1 MPIKSPLQDNP
12 AIMKPHHTD
21 SVCNAT
27 AIRKA
32 ARHMARFYDACL
44 AETGLGTAQFVMLVY
59 LSQHEALSVNQLAE
73 AMVMDRTTVA
83 HAIKPL
89 ERDGLVVVKVNPSDR
104 REKLIALTKSGAKRV
119 QEGYPLWLK
128 AQKAFEAKFG
138 AEKALKMRQA
148 MGDVVR
154 TELVDG

>member
-1 MPIKSPLQDNP
+1 
-12 AIMKPHHTD
+12 MKPHHAD

-44 AETGLGTAQFVMLVY
+44 AEIGLGTTQYVTLVY
-59 LSQHEALSVNQLAE
+59 LSQQGAASVNQLAE

-83 HAIKPL
+83 HSIKPL

-104 REKLIALTKSGAKRV
+104 RERLITLTKSGAKRV
-119 QEGYPLWLK
+119 EEGFPFWQK
-128 AQKAFEAKFG
+128 AQKSFEAKFG
-138 AEKALKMRQA
+138 SEKALKLRQT

-154 TELVDG
+154 TELVRG